1 MNVLKNS
8 KKKIFCFSFVLA
20 LFMLVFTANIF
31 ADTTSSVTGIID
43 DKTTQGAYKL
53 SDDKADIYLPFIRF
67 ASERILVD
75 KSVSSMGTIF
85 SGTSIEVNSE
95 MKGVQSLF
103 SYDTTRVN
111 ANMEYGF
118 IFAGQDVVIDSNI
131 TRSLVIFSNGKVTI
145 TENANISEDVVVFA
159 KSLEING
166 TVKGS
171 VIGAT
176 SSLTVNGKI
185 EKDLRIE
192 TENATFSGKDNVLG
206 NIFIRTTNE
215 ALTVADNYPNAKV
228 DLVTNTKQYNNSMTL
243 DKFIQIITS
252 CLLLALLYIFIQK
265 IGEKKAFTTL
275 FTKCK
280 QNILFVVLAGVL
292 GILTIPFIVIILF
305 MLSIVGLSII
315 TVPLMIAYASFIIIT
330 IMLSTFLVGSVSF
343 DYAKNKYLKDSN
355 IWSELLGVFCTFLV
369 LKLIILI
376 PYLGSYLEFAII
388 IAAVGMAITSIF
400 KKNK

>member
-1 MNVLKNS
+1 MNVFKNS
-8 KKKIFCFSFVLA
+8 KKKIVAFSFVLA

-31 ADTTSSVTGIID
+31 ADTNNSITGIFD

-53 SDDKADIYLPFIRF
+53 SDDNSDIYLPFVRF
-67 ASERILVD
+67 ASERIVMD

-95 MKGVQSLF
+95 MKGIQTLF
-103 SYDTTRVN
+103 SYDTTRIN

-145 TENANISEDVVVFA
+145 TEDANISEDVVVFA
-159 KSLEING
+159 KSVEING
-166 TVKGS
+166 TIKGS

-185 EKDLRIE
+185 EKDLRLE
-192 TENATFSGKDNVLG
+192 TEYAVFSGKDNVLG
-206 NIFIRTTNE
+206 SMFIRTSNDS
-215 ALTVADNYPNAKV
+215 LTVANNYPNAKV
-228 DLVTNTKQYNNSMTL
+228 ELVTTTKQDNTGITFKIL
-243 DKFIQIITS
+243 TETVTS
-252 CLLLALLYIFIQK
+252 CLLLALLYIFVQK
-265 IGEKKAFTTL
+265 ISDKKAFTIL
-275 FTKCK
+275 FSKCK
-280 QNILFVVLAGVL
+280 QNTLFVVLAGVL
-292 GILTIPFIVIILF
+292 GIITMPFVAIILF
-305 MLSIVGLSII
+305 ILSLVGLSII
-315 TVPLMIAYASFIIIT
+315 TVPLIIAYTAFAIIT
-330 IMLSTFLVGSVSF
+330 IMLSTFIVGSVSF
-343 DYAKNKYLKDSN
+343 DYAKNKYLKDAN

-369 LKLIILI
+369 LKLIVLV
-376 PYLGSYLEFAII
+376 PYLGSYAELAII